1 MFRLTIGCVLAVPL
15 VAVAGPVLGR
25 SFPEANC
32 AFSLPGQD
40 WEWLDPKKAPTL
52 GTTALAYARN
62 RTGVSFWLK
71 VYPVPVGTGVGPGS
85 YENWERQSAVKWTT
99 VSSKHFEFKGVPA
112 YQVNYRTTDSKALG
126 RFVVVYADNRRYV
139 LGMQTS
145 HAELGPDADAVF
157 DKFAFLNPPN
167 SMMDR
172 YEEKPP
178 AAAGKVDDQ
187 VGEQANPTTRLV
199 GNSAAGLGG
208 LGVFVL
214 ILFGVWMMI
223 RGRG

>member
-1 MFRLTIGCVLAVPL
+1 VM
-15 VAVAGPVLGR
+15 
-25 SFPEANC
+25 
-32 AFSLPGQD
+32 
-40 WEWLDPKKAPTL
+40 
-52 GTTALAYARN
+52 
-62 RTGVSFWLK
+62 FWLK
-71 VYPVPVGTGVGPGS
+71 VYPIPAGTGVGPGS
-85 YENWERQSAVKWTT
+85 YESWERQNAGKANWTT

-112 YQVNYRTTDSKALG
+112 YQVDFRKTDDKASG

-145 HAELGPDADAVF
+145 HAGVGPDADAVF
-157 DKFAFLNPPN
+157 DKFSFLNAPN
-167 SMMDR
+167 PMMDR
-172 YEEKPP
+172 HEDKPS
-178 AAAGKVDDQ
+178 AAEGKVEDP
-187 VGEQANPTTRLV
+187 VGDKVNAATGRV